1 MQATAGTDPNNHAN
15 HEAFQHFVTGAGIA
29 LTPGGHQLNIV
40 VQNYNFP
47 ESTIYNPTGMNLYGT
62 VYSIT
67 GKNSLVREDD
77 ATCGASSCTSD
88 IHTTNTPA
96 ILPITGNLVCFP
108 NPNNGSFR
116 LRGALQDPI
125 GKEARIEVVDML
137 GKVVYQDVTVIENGG
152 VDKIIAPGD
161 NIANGVY
168 LIRVVND
175 HSSKVIRV
183 SVNR

>member
-1 MQATAGTDPNNHAN
+1 
-15 HEAFQHFVTGAGIA
+15 
-29 LTPGGHQLNIV
+29 
-40 VQNYNFP
+40 
-47 ESTIYNPTGMNLYGT
+47 
-62 VYSIT
+62 
-67 GKNSLVREDD
+67 
-77 ATCGASSCTSD
+77 
-88 IHTTNTPA
+88 
-96 ILPITGNLVCFP
+96 
-108 NPNNGSFR
+108 
-116 LRGALQDPI
+116 
-125 GKEARIEVVDML
+125 ML